1 MPLFKVW
8 NKSRDVKK
16 AVVAS
21 CFTEFVSKTKQD
33 CKKKQQKHQ
42 HDKFNGFSIKNF

>member
-1 MPLFKVW
+1 MSLFKVW

-33 CKKKQQKHQ
+33 CEKSNKKK
-42 HDKFNGFSIKNF
+42 HDINLMFLY

>member
-1 MPLFKVW
+1 MPLFKAW

-33 CKKKQQKHQ
+33 CEKSNKE
-42 HDKFNGFSIKNF
+42 NNMT

>member
-33 CKKKQQKHQ
+33 CEKS
-42 HDKFNGFSIKNF
+42 NKNINMT

>member
-1 MPLFKVW
+1 MPSFKVW

-16 AVVAS
+16 AVAAS

-33 CKKKQQKHQ
+33 CEDCEKSNKE
-42 HDKFNGFSIKNF
+42 NNMT

>member
-1 MPLFKVW
+1 VPLFKVW

-21 CFTEFVSKTKQD
+21 SFTELFVSKIKQD
-33 CKKKQQKHQ
+33 CEKSNKQTM
-42 HDKFNGFSIKNF
+42 

>member
-1 MPLFKVW
+1 MPNLFKVW

-21 CFTEFVSKTKQD
+21 CFTEFVSKTKHD
-33 CKKKQQKHQ
+33 CKKATKKPT
-42 HDKFNGFSIKNF
+42 